1 MGDVKWEAA
10 LSLFTDSA
18 HPPATREDVTK
29 LQWIANSHVDPWH
42 FEWGPEVGPPGGY
55 EFGWN
60 KPWNLHNFWPVNYQI
75 GFNLSPDIK
84 DPLPQDKALY
94 QWHFRARDTLKEA
107 LSGHGNVFALFS
119 FDDASNTVK
128 GVQRFLLRW
137 FQTVKGW
144 ADEIDV
150 PDSEMQGSAAGQF
163 RSMLIGVANQFGDLH
178 TQITNPGDPSKEID
192 EARTAAMTE
201 LQNLYH
207 VIFAYGTEG
216 NAWPAQILH
225 DLFREEFGEG
235 SYTFNN
241 GWLTTKTLGDPNAAG
256 FWAAF
261 EQKAKDRW
269 LDQVKGSLDGPAST
283 AASVISSAYSN
294 ATNALRSPYKPSWD
308 APAGTGKGG
317 LNLGDSDNTASDAIA
332 QLLKGLP
339 NPQGDA
345 NDLPGGGTGDET
357 QVQDGEGDGTFSGGG
372 DGSSF
377 EQNGSEGEN
386 KGPGSALEDQLK
398 NLNAQGPGSFDT
410 SDVTGNG
417 STGLD
422 HNGLGNTNTDQN
434 TTGPGTF
441 GPGGLTGIPPGS
453 RINQN
458 GTVTGPDGKTLK
470 NPDGSFYKAPPG
482 AFQQQQKQQETL
494 RRQAEAEQKA
504 YQQHAKEQEE
514 AQRRAEQQRRDNEK
528 ALARLRE
535 SSRLSSDHSGLRT
548 GGEGGSQ
555 QSKGVFKVRN
565 ADGTFSE
572 YTSGKGG
579 KNSVGIEPTGRVRTS
594 SVDPSAKAV
603 EEATGRRTSSQPPMM
618 PPGAGAGAGAGA
630 GQEQHRERKS
640 YLDEDEETW
649 GTQECTTTGVIG

>member
-1 MGDVKWEAA
+1 MAVESWEEV
-10 LSLFTDSA
+10 LGIFTDSKS
-18 HPPATREDVTK
+18 PPVSRADVTK

-60 KPWNLHNFWPVNYQI
+60 KPWKLNNFWPVNYQV
-75 GFNLSPDIK
+75 GFNISPDLK
-84 DPLPQDKALY
+84 DPLPQDKPVY
-94 QWHFRARDTLKEA
+94 QWHFHARDILGDA
-107 LSGHGNVFALFS
+107 LASGSSVFSLYS
-119 FDDASNTVK
+119 FDDVSNTIK
-128 GVQRFLLRW
+128 GVQRYLDTW

-144 ADEIDV
+144 ADGIDV

-163 RSMLIGVANQFGDLH
+163 RSMLIGVANQFADLH
-178 TQITNPGDPSKEID
+178 TQMINPSDPSKEVD
-192 EARTAAMTE
+192 DARTAAMVQ

-207 VIFAYGTEG
+207 VMYAYGTEH
-216 NAWPAQILH
+216 NAWPAQILG
-225 DLFREEFGEG
+225 DLFHEEFGEG

-261 EQKAKDRW
+261 EQKAKNRW
-269 LDQVKGSLDGPAST
+269 LDQVAASLDQPAT
-283 AASVISSAYSN
+283 DARGKIVDAYGK
-294 ATNALRSPYKPSWD
+294 AKEALLLLRKPTWD
-308 APAGTGKGG
+308 APASPGKGG
-317 LNLGDSDNTASDAIA
+317 LNGDSTTSDAIA
-332 QLLKGLP
+332 DLLKGLT
-339 NPQGDA
+339 NPKGDA
-345 NDLPGGGTGDET
+345 NDLPGGGGSGDET
-357 QVQDGEGDGTFSGGG
+357 ELPDSEGAGSFSGDG

-377 EQNGSEGEN
+377 EQNGSEGEGQ
-386 KGPGSALEDQLK
+386 GPGSALEDQLK
-398 NLNAQGPGSFDT
+398 NPNAEGPGSFGT
-410 SDVTGNG
+410 NNITGNG
-417 STGLD
+417 DTGI
-422 HNGLGNTNTDQN
+422 GGSDQN

-441 GPGGLTGIPPGS
+441 GPGSLTNLPPGS
-453 RINQN
+453 TINKN
-458 GTVTGPDGKTLK
+458 GTVTGPDGKILK
-470 NPDGSFYKAPPG
+470 NPDGSVYKAPPG
-482 AFQQQQKQQETL
+482 AFQRQQKQQETL

-504 YQQHAKEQEE
+504 YQQQAKEQEE

-548 GGEGGSQ
+548 NGEGGTQ

-579 KNSVGIEPTGRVRTS
+579 RNSIGIEPTGRVRTT
-594 SVDPSAKAV
+594 SVDPSTKAV
-603 EEATGRRTSSQPPMM
+603 EEATGTGRRTSSQSPMM
-618 PPGAGAGAGAGA
+618 PPGAGAGAGAGS